1 MRKYNN
7 IDRIMELDFPDAVNF
22 IVLAKNKELE
32 ERLFM
37 QWVVQLPWMST
48 KDDTYISFEDYRDRI
63 TGADICTKSRV
74 EIMVECFDIERR
86 WKEANYN
93 ST

>member
-1 MRKYNN
+1 MRKYSN

-22 IVLAKNKELE
+22 IVLAKSKELE
-32 ERLFM
+32 ERLFI

-48 KDDTYISFEDYRDRI
+48 EDDTYISFDDYKNKV
-63 TGADICTKSRV
+63 TGADVCTKSRA
-74 EIMVECFDIERR
+74 EIMAECFDIERK

>member
-1 MRKYNN
+1 
-7 IDRIMELDFPDAVNF
+7 MELEFPYAVDF

-48 KDDTYISFEDYRDRI
+48 ENDTYISFEDYKGQN
-63 TGADICTKSRV
+63 TGANICTKSRA
-74 EIMVECFDIERR
+74 EIMSECFEIERR
-86 WKEANYN
+86 WKEANDN